1 MKFYVGSGMKNCE
14 LVNYYA
20 KILKKN
26 GWNQTYNWVE
36 NINADVSIEDMTE
49 YAKLESKGIV
59 DSDVV
64 VILLPAG
71 RGAHIEL
78 GMALALNK
86 KIFLCSATKDE
97 FSIENTVAFYGL
109 PSIVQ
114 LVGTADENI
123 KNIITLSNNNIT
135 IKEISNH
142 DELVDFYISRGIEFN
157 EDKQYFHPPVFSYI
171 AEIDNAFVGA
181 ITVCKENNDFI
192 LDEVA
197 VIKEKENQGICT
209 ALVNTAINRIEQ
221 EYGDSKFYLVA
232 KNPEVFKNMGFN
244 VIQRDETPS
253 FSECFSC
260 PDFQKKCFPEIM
272 VKILKK

>member
-1 MKFYVGSGMKNCE
+1 MKFYVGSGMKNCA
-14 LVNYYA
+14 LVDYYA
-20 KILKKN
+20 KILKEN

-36 NINADVSIEDMTE
+36 NVNDDVSIEDMIE

-109 PSIVQ
+109 PNIVQ
-114 LVGTADENI
+114 LIGTADENI
-123 KNIITLSNNNIT
+123 KEIITLSNNIE
-135 IKEISNH
+135 IKEVNNH
-142 DELVDFYISRGIEFN
+142 NELVDFYISRGIEFN
-157 EDKQYFHPPVFSYI
+157 EDKQYFHSPLFSYI
-171 AEIDNAFVGA
+171 AEVDNNFAGA
-181 ITVCKENNDFI
+181 ITICKEGNDFI

-197 VIKEKENQGICT
+197 VIKEKEKQGICT
-209 ALVNTAINRIEQ
+209 ALVNTAINRIKQ
-221 EYGDSKFYLVA
+221 EYGDGKFYLVA

-244 VIQRDETPS
+244 VIQRNEAPS

-272 VKILKK
+272 VKVLKK